1 MEERLMKN
9 TLALL
14 ILGICS
20 GALSGQ
26 ALAADAAAGKE
37 KAAQVC
43 ASCHGAD
50 GHSTDPQYPLLAGQ
64 YGSYI
69 VQALK
74 EYQNGN
80 RKNPIMGG
88 FAAGLSEVD
97 IANLAAWFSSQ
108 SGLVTP
114 AMERLAEP

>member
-20 GALSGQ
+20 AAPGGQ
-26 ALAADAAAGKE
+26 TLAADAAAGKE

-50 GHSTDPQYPLLAGQ
+50 GNSTDPQYPLLAGQ
-64 YGSYI
+64 YADYI

-80 RKNPIMGG
+80 RKNPIMSG
-88 FAAGLSEVD
+88 FAAGLSEED
-97 IANLAAWFSSQ
+97 MENLAAWFSSQ

-114 AMERLAEP
+114 AVD

>member
-1 MEERLMKN
+1 MKN
-9 TLALL
+9 TLALF
-14 ILGICS
+14 ILGICAT
-20 GALSGQ
+20 ALSGQ

-50 GHSTDPQYPLLAGQ
+50 GNSSDPQYPSLAGQ
-64 YGSYI
+64 YENYL

-74 EYQNGN
+74 EYKNGN
-80 RKNPIMGG
+80 RKNPIMSG
-88 FAAGLSEVD
+88 FAAGLSED
-97 IANLAAWFSSQ
+97 DMENLAAWFSSQ

-114 AMERLAEP
+114 ELEKMIEP